1 MSPALP
7 TDMSDEEIET
17 RLGERYYG
25 GSQAREEQLTDEI
38 TAVIRQFIKRRFD
51 EGRRPALRDAHAQ
64 DTGCVKAINFSQ
76 KLQGAPSIPSPGN
89 GAAKP
94 IAVTAPQTSRR

>member
-1 MSPALP
+1 MRGSELLLRKIDYQAFFRRPA
-7 TDMSDEEIET
+7 SH
-17 RLGERYYG
+17 
-25 GSQAREEQLTDEI
+25 
-38 TAVIRQFIKRRFD
+38 
-51 EGRRPALRDAHAQ
+51 RPALRDAHAQ